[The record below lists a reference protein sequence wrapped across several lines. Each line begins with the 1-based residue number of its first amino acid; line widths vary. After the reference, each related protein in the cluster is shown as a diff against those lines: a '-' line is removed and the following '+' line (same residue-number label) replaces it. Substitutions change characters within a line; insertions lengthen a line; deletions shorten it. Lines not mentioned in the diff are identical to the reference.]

1 MAPKCRSRI
10 IVMESILYAIP
21 DDYIQT
27 TIAKLIYRTLLVC
40 LRNNWNFWSKMTIKH
55 NKVNSGLGVAER
67 AVA

>member
-1 MAPKCRSRI
+1 MATKCRSRI
-10 IVMESILYAIP
+10 IVVESIYAIP

-55 NKVNSGLGVAER
+55 NKVSSGLGVAER
-67 AVA
+67 AIA